1 MAQRT
6 QRAKKHTARL
16 KAAARA
22 RRMLNLKRKGEKLI
36 AMNVLRALAS
46 SNLPP
51 EKICLCRSTER
62 IRGCVDA
69 PREAQSG
76 K

>member
-51 EKICLCRSTER
+51 EKSAYAARLKELE
-62 IRGCVDA
+62 GV
-69 PREAQSG
+69 
-76 K
+76 

>member
-36 AMNVLRALAS
+36 AMNYCGHWQVQIYRLK
-46 SNLPP
+46 NLPMP
-51 EKICLCRSTER
+51 L
-62 IRGCVDA
+62 D
-69 PREAQSG
+69 
-76 K
+76 